1 MPYVTSIERMAIE
14 RGFNQGYLQ
23 GAQRGEERGRLE
35 GKLEGKLEGQAA
47 LLGRQLIRRFG
58 PLPEATQQRLH
69 QATLEQLAHWAD
81 RILDART
88 LDEIF
93 EEH

>member
-23 GAQRGEERGRLE
+23 GAQRGEERG
-35 GKLEGKLEGQAA
+35 KLEGKLEGQAA
-47 LLGRQLIRRFG
+47 IRERQLLRRFG
-58 PLPEATQQRLH
+58 PLPEAIQQRLH